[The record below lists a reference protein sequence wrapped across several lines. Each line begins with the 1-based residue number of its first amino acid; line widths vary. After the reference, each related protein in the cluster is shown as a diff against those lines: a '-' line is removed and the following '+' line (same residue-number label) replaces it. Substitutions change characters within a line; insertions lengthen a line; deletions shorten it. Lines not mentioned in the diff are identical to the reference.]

1 MDLAQAKAAR
11 LQAQENGESK
21 YSGMACGNCGGEVRY
36 TNGGGCAKCIK
47 SRSKAN
53 PELNKMYHEVWR
65 NNNREYLRAY
75 YKVQRMRAKEQAS
88 C

>member
-11 LQAQENGESK
+11 LQAQENGEPK
-21 YSGMACGNCGGEVRY
+21 YMGMACGNCGGGVRY

-65 NNNREYLRAY
+65 NNNREHLRAY
-75 YKVQRMRAKEQAS
+75 YKAQRMRAKEQVA
-88 C
+88 